1 MPDST
6 ETRVL
11 FLCTGNSCRS
21 QMGEGFLRELGGGR
35 FEVHSAGTEIADR
48 VHPLAVKAM
57 AEVGID
63 ISAQEPKDLG
73 VFDDEA
79 FDLVITVCDGAK
91 QSCPMFL
98 GANENV
104 HWSLEDPADAEGTE
118 EERMAFFREIRDE
131 IHRRVRHLVETGE
144 ALNDEGEAVRL

>member
-1 MPDST
+1 MP
-6 ETRVL
+6 EPTRILV
-11 FLCTGNSCRS
+11 LCTGNSCRS
-21 QMGEGFLRELGGGR
+21 QMGEGFLRELGGER
-35 FEVHSAGTEIADR
+35 FEAHSAGTEIAKR

-63 ISAQEPKDLG
+63 ISDQEPKDLG
-73 VFDDEA
+73 QYDDEQ

-98 GANENV
+98 GANESV

-118 EERMAFFREIRDE
+118 EEKMAFFREIRDI
-131 IHRRVRHLVETGE
+131 IHERVRHLVDTGE
-144 ALNDEGEAVRL
+144 ALSDDGDSVHV

>member
-1 MPDST
+1 MSEPI
-6 ETRVL
+6 RILV
-11 FLCTGNSCRS
+11 LCTGNSCRS
-21 QMGEGFLRELGGGR
+21 QMAEGFLRELGGGR
-35 FEVHSAGTEIADR
+35 FEAHSAGTEPSER

-73 VFDDEA
+73 VYDDEE

-98 GANENV
+98 GARENV
-104 HWSLEDPADAEGTE
+104 HWSLEDPAEAEGTE
-118 EERMAFFREIRDE
+118 EERMVVFRGIRDE
-131 IHRRVRHLVETGE
+131 IRRRVEHLIETGE
-144 ALNDEGEAVRL
+144 ALNDEGEPVQIG